1 MMLYCRLLG
10 AVLLVCTGFAAGQAY
25 CQRLWAQWR
34 AVCGFERLLTYLADQ
49 LAFCALPSAE
59 LLAAA
64 AEHPAFAAYCP
75 PNAASFAELR
85 LPLPLAK
92 TCGAELHAGLHTI
105 ALCSRQQAP
114 QTMRTLAALCHRT
127 AQGQYAAAQQGQR
140 QIMRCKRFSAQ
151 TQPGT
156 KCPCRREAARRRGH
170 VNHRSTREVHSA
182 HLGHPAAAPHPVG
195 HGAIHEKQPQY
206 GKKQH
211 CREVDT
217 LGIRT
222 GYERQRQYGKHALE
236 EHKKQWRNAAGG
248 SGTLHVH
255 AAQQNMRKTAYDP
268 AEVWT
273 KSKRIPHNEPQCP
286 S

>member
-85 LPLPLAK
+85 LPPPLAK

-127 AQGQYAAAQQGQR
+127 AQGQYAAA
-140 QIMRCKRFSAQ
+140 
-151 TQPGT
+151 
-156 KCPCRREAARRRGH
+156 RR
-170 VNHRSTREVHSA
+170 
-182 HLGHPAAAPHPVG
+182 
-195 HGAIHEKQPQY
+195 
-206 GKKQH
+206 
-211 CREVDT
+211 
-217 LGIRT
+217 
-222 GYERQRQYGKHALE
+222 
-236 EHKKQWRNAAGG
+236 AAGG
-248 SGTLHVH
+248 HSALACGVKQGITEKAKARPAFYRGTIMNIDLVFKIAATGIIVAVLNQLLTRSGREDQAMMTTLAGLIVVLSMLVRQISDLFVLIK
-255 AAQQNMRKTAYDP
+255 ALFDL
-268 AEVWT
+268 
-273 KSKRIPHNEPQCP
+273 
-286 S
+286 

>member
-64 AEHPAFAAYCP
+64 AEHPAFAVYCP

-85 LPLPLAK
+85 LPPPLAK

-127 AQGQYAAAQQGQR
+127 AQGQYAAAQQAAVLAPKLGL
-140 QIMRCKRFSAQ
+140 CGGGGAGPQ
-151 TQPGT
+151 TN
-156 KCPCRREAARRRGH
+156 PCGG
-170 VNHRSTREVHSA
+170 
-182 HLGHPAAAPHPVG
+182 LLPAILLWP
-195 HGAIHEKQPQY
+195 
-206 GKKQH
+206 
-211 CREVDT
+211 
-217 LGIRT
+217 
-222 GYERQRQYGKHALE
+222 
-236 EHKKQWRNAAGG
+236 AG
-248 SGTLHVH
+248 
-255 AAQQNMRKTAYDP
+255 
-268 AEVWT
+268 
-273 KSKRIPHNEPQCP
+273 
-286 S
+286 

>member
-85 LPLPLAK
+85 LPPPLAK

-105 ALCSRQQAP
+105 ALCSGCLRLSP
-114 QTMRTLAALCHRT
+114 
-127 AQGQYAAAQQGQR
+127 
-140 QIMRCKRFSAQ
+140 
-151 TQPGT
+151 
-156 KCPCRREAARRRGH
+156 
-170 VNHRSTREVHSA
+170 
-182 HLGHPAAAPHPVG
+182 
-195 HGAIHEKQPQY
+195 
-206 GKKQH
+206 
-211 CREVDT
+211 
-217 LGIRT
+217 
-222 GYERQRQYGKHALE
+222 
-236 EHKKQWRNAAGG
+236 
-248 SGTLHVH
+248 
-255 AAQQNMRKTAYDP
+255 
-268 AEVWT
+268 
-273 KSKRIPHNEPQCP
+273 
-286 S
+286 

>member
-49 LAFCALPSAE
+49 LAFFALPSAE

-85 LPLPLAK
+85 LPPPLAK

-114 QTMRTLAALCHRT
+114 QNMRTLAALC
-127 AQGQYAAAQQGQR
+127 QGHGR
-140 QIMRCKRFSAQ
+140 QD
-151 TQPGT
+151 
-156 KCPCRREAARRRGH
+156 RRR
-170 VNHRSTREVHSA
+170 
-182 HLGHPAAAPHPVG
+182 PAGRCA
-195 HGAIHEKQPQY
+195 
-206 GKKQH
+206 
-211 CREVDT
+211 
-217 LGIRT
+217 
-222 GYERQRQYGKHALE
+222 
-236 EHKKQWRNAAGG
+236 
-248 SGTLHVH
+248 
-255 AAQQNMRKTAYDP
+255 
-268 AEVWT
+268 
-273 KSKRIPHNEPQCP
+273 CP
-286 S
+286 

>member
-85 LPLPLAK
+85 LPPPLAK

-114 QTMRTLAALCHRT
+114 QTMRTLARNMTFLMRSIALGKE
-127 AQGQYAAAQQGQR
+127 QFGL
-140 QIMRCKRFSAQ
+140 
-151 TQPGT
+151 P
-156 KCPCRREAARRRGH
+156 
-170 VNHRSTREVHSA
+170 
-182 HLGHPAAAPHPVG
+182 
-195 HGAIHEKQPQY
+195 EKEERIAT
-206 GKKQH
+206 H
-211 CREVDT
+211 F
-217 LGIRT
+217 IR
-222 GYERQRQYGKHALE
+222 
-236 EHKKQWRNAAGG
+236 
-248 SGTLHVH
+248 
-255 AAQQNMRKTAYDP
+255 
-268 AEVWT
+268 
-273 KSKRIPHNEPQCP
+273 
-286 S
+286 

>member
-75 PNAASFAELR
+75 PSAASFAELR
-85 LPLPLAK
+85 LPPPLAK

-127 AQGQYAAAQQGQR
+127 AQGQYAAAQQAAVLAPKLGLCGHSALARGVKQGITEKAKARPAFYRGTIMNIDLVFKIAATGIIVAVLNQLLTRSGREDQAMMTTLAGLIVVLSMLVR
-140 QIMRCKRFSAQ
+140 QISDLFVLIK
-151 TQPGT
+151 
-156 KCPCRREAARRRGH
+156 
-170 VNHRSTREVHSA
+170 
-182 HLGHPAAAPHPVG
+182 
-195 HGAIHEKQPQY
+195 
-206 GKKQH
+206 
-211 CREVDT
+211 
-217 LGIRT
+217 
-222 GYERQRQYGKHALE
+222 ALFD
-236 EHKKQWRNAAGG
+236 
-248 SGTLHVH
+248 L
-255 AAQQNMRKTAYDP
+255 
-268 AEVWT
+268 
-273 KSKRIPHNEPQCP
+273 
-286 S
+286 

>member
-64 AEHPAFAAYCP
+64 AEHPAFA
-75 PNAASFAELR
+75 ELR
-85 LPLPLAK
+85 LPPPLAK

-127 AQGQYAAAQQGQR
+127 AKGQYAAAQQ
-140 QIMRCKRFSAQ
+140 
-151 TQPGT
+151 
-156 KCPCRREAARRRGH
+156 AA
-170 VNHRSTREVHSA
+170 VLA
-182 HLGHPAAAPHPVG
+182 PKLGLCGGLLAAILLWPAG
-195 HGAIHEKQPQY
+195 
-206 GKKQH
+206 
-211 CREVDT
+211 
-217 LGIRT
+217 
-222 GYERQRQYGKHALE
+222 
-236 EHKKQWRNAAGG
+236 
-248 SGTLHVH
+248 
-255 AAQQNMRKTAYDP
+255 
-268 AEVWT
+268 
-273 KSKRIPHNEPQCP
+273 
-286 S
+286 

>member
-85 LPLPLAK
+85 LPPPLAK

-105 ALCSRQQAP
+105 ALCSRQQAESRQRAEKQP
-114 QTMRTLAALCHRT
+114 RSMRGPMARAVCATGSSCWAGCQAPSTVNCT
-127 AQGQYAAAQQGQR
+127 A
-140 QIMRCKRFSAQ
+140 
-151 TQPGT
+151 
-156 KCPCRREAARRRGH
+156 CPARRRISCTRAA
-170 VNHRSTREVHSA
+170 RS
-182 HLGHPAAAPHPVG
+182 GG
-195 HGAIHEKQPQY
+195 M
-206 GKKQH
+206 
-211 CREVDT
+211 
-217 LGIRT
+217 
-222 GYERQRQYGKHALE
+222 ALSSV
-236 EHKKQWRNAAGG
+236 RSG
-248 SGTLHVH
+248 SGKNWIT
-255 AAQQNMRKTAYDP
+255 
-268 AEVWT
+268 E
-273 KSKRIPHNEPQCP
+273 
-286 S
+286 

>member
-85 LPLPLAK
+85 LPPPLAK

-105 ALCSRQQAP
+105 ALCSRPRRACVRWPPCATAP
-114 QTMRTLAALCHRT
+114 PKASMPPPSRPLCLPLNWD
-127 AQGQYAAAQQGQR
+127 
-140 QIMRCKRFSAQ
+140 F
-151 TQPGT
+151 
-156 KCPCRREAARRRGH
+156 
-170 VNHRSTREVHSA
+170 
-182 HLGHPAAAPHPVG
+182 
-195 HGAIHEKQPQY
+195 
-206 GKKQH
+206 
-211 CREVDT
+211 
-217 LGIRT
+217 
-222 GYERQRQYGKHALE
+222 
-236 EHKKQWRNAAGG
+236 AAGCWRPFC
-248 SGTLHVH
+248 SGPRGE
-255 AAQQNMRKTAYDP
+255 AGDN
-268 AEVWT
+268 
-273 KSKRIPHNEPQCP
+273 
-286 S
+286 

>member
-85 LPLPLAK
+85 LPPPLAK

-127 AQGQYAAAQQGQR
+127 AQGQYAAAQQAAEAGAELGEQR
-140 QIMRCKRFSAQ
+140 DHGIAQ
-151 TQPGT
+151 G
-156 KCPCRREAARRRGH
+156 
-170 VNHRSTREVHSA
+170 
-182 HLGHPAAAPHPVG
+182 
-195 HGAIHEKQPQY
+195 
-206 GKKQH
+206 
-211 CREVDT
+211 VDEYHT
-217 LGIRT
+217 VL
-222 GYERQRQYGKHALE
+222 
-236 EHKKQWRNAAGG
+236 WDFAAGCWG
-248 SGTLHVH
+248 PFCSGPRGE
-255 AAQQNMRKTAYDP
+255 AGDN
-268 AEVWT
+268 
-273 KSKRIPHNEPQCP
+273 
-286 S
+286 

>member
-85 LPLPLAK
+85 LPPPLAK

-114 QTMRTLAALCHRT
+114 QTMRTLARNMAWML
-127 AQGQYAAAQQGQR
+127 
-140 QIMRCKRFSAQ
+140 
-151 TQPGT
+151 
-156 KCPCRREAARRRGH
+156 KCIEAGRGAGIEYPQH
-170 VNHRSTREVHSA
+170 E
-182 HLGHPAAAPHPVG
+182 AP
-195 HGAIHEKQPQY
+195 IK
-206 GKKQH
+206 
-211 CREVDT
+211 T
-217 LGIRT
+217 NFIR
-222 GYERQRQYGKHALE
+222 
-236 EHKKQWRNAAGG
+236 
-248 SGTLHVH
+248 
-255 AAQQNMRKTAYDP
+255 
-268 AEVWT
+268 
-273 KSKRIPHNEPQCP
+273 
-286 S
+286 

>member
-34 AVCGFERLLTYLADQ
+34 AVYGFERLLTYLADQ

-64 AEHPAFAAYCP
+64 AEHTAFAAYCP

-85 LPLPLAK
+85 LPPPLAK

-127 AQGQYAAAQQGQR
+127 AQGQYAAAQQAAVLAPKLGLCGGLLARGVKQGITEKAKARPAFYRGTIMNIDLVFKIAATGIIVAVLNQLLTRSGREDQAMMTTLAGLIVVLSMLVR
-140 QIMRCKRFSAQ
+140 QISDLFVLIK
-151 TQPGT
+151 
-156 KCPCRREAARRRGH
+156 
-170 VNHRSTREVHSA
+170 
-182 HLGHPAAAPHPVG
+182 
-195 HGAIHEKQPQY
+195 
-206 GKKQH
+206 
-211 CREVDT
+211 
-217 LGIRT
+217 
-222 GYERQRQYGKHALE
+222 ALFD
-236 EHKKQWRNAAGG
+236 
-248 SGTLHVH
+248 L
-255 AAQQNMRKTAYDP
+255 
-268 AEVWT
+268 
-273 KSKRIPHNEPQCP
+273 
-286 S
+286 

>member
-49 LAFCALPSAE
+49 LAFFALPSAE

-85 LPLPLAK
+85 LPPPLAK

-114 QTMRTLAALCHRT
+114 QTMRTLARNMTFLMRSIALGREKYGLP
-127 AQGQYAAAQQGQR
+127 Q
-140 QIMRCKRFSAQ
+140 
-151 TQPGT
+151 
-156 KCPCRREAARRRGH
+156 REAPI
-170 VNHRSTREVHSA
+170 RSNF
-182 HLGHPAAAPHPVG
+182 
-195 HGAIHEKQPQY
+195 IK
-206 GKKQH
+206 
-211 CREVDT
+211 
-217 LGIRT
+217 
-222 GYERQRQYGKHALE
+222 
-236 EHKKQWRNAAGG
+236 
-248 SGTLHVH
+248 
-255 AAQQNMRKTAYDP
+255 
-268 AEVWT
+268 
-273 KSKRIPHNEPQCP
+273 
-286 S
+286 

>member
-85 LPLPLAK
+85 LPPPLAK

-114 QTMRTLAALCHRT
+114 QTMRWPPCATAPPKASMPPPSRPLCLPLNWD
-127 AQGQYAAAQQGQR
+127 
-140 QIMRCKRFSAQ
+140 F
-151 TQPGT
+151 
-156 KCPCRREAARRRGH
+156 
-170 VNHRSTREVHSA
+170 
-182 HLGHPAAAPHPVG
+182 
-195 HGAIHEKQPQY
+195 
-206 GKKQH
+206 
-211 CREVDT
+211 
-217 LGIRT
+217 
-222 GYERQRQYGKHALE
+222 
-236 EHKKQWRNAAGG
+236 AAGCWRPFC
-248 SGTLHVH
+248 SGPRGE
-255 AAQQNMRKTAYDP
+255 AGDN
-268 AEVWT
+268 
-273 KSKRIPHNEPQCP
+273 
-286 S
+286 

>member
-10 AVLLVCTGFAAGQAY
+10 TVLLVCTGFAAGQAY

-85 LPLPLAK
+85 LPPPLAK

-114 QTMRTLAALCHRT
+114 QTMRTLARNMTFLMRSIALGKE
-127 AQGQYAAAQQGQR
+127 QFGL
-140 QIMRCKRFSAQ
+140 
-151 TQPGT
+151 P
-156 KCPCRREAARRRGH
+156 
-170 VNHRSTREVHSA
+170 
-182 HLGHPAAAPHPVG
+182 
-195 HGAIHEKQPQY
+195 EKEDRIAT
-206 GKKQH
+206 H
-211 CREVDT
+211 F
-217 LGIRT
+217 IR
-222 GYERQRQYGKHALE
+222 
-236 EHKKQWRNAAGG
+236 
-248 SGTLHVH
+248 
-255 AAQQNMRKTAYDP
+255 
-268 AEVWT
+268 
-273 KSKRIPHNEPQCP
+273 
-286 S
+286 

>member
-85 LPLPLAK
+85 LPPPLAK

-114 QTMRTLAALCHRT
+114 QTMRTLARNMTFLMRSIALGKE
-127 AQGQYAAAQQGQR
+127 QFGL
-140 QIMRCKRFSAQ
+140 
-151 TQPGT
+151 P
-156 KCPCRREAARRRGH
+156 
-170 VNHRSTREVHSA
+170 
-182 HLGHPAAAPHPVG
+182 
-195 HGAIHEKQPQY
+195 EKEDRIAT
-206 GKKQH
+206 H
-211 CREVDT
+211 F
-217 LGIRT
+217 IR
-222 GYERQRQYGKHALE
+222 
-236 EHKKQWRNAAGG
+236 
-248 SGTLHVH
+248 
-255 AAQQNMRKTAYDP
+255 
-268 AEVWT
+268 
-273 KSKRIPHNEPQCP
+273 
-286 S
+286 

>member
-85 LPLPLAK
+85 LPPPLAK

-114 QTMRTLAALCHRT
+114 QTMRTLAHNMTFLMRSIALGREKYGLP
-127 AQGQYAAAQQGQR
+127 Q
-140 QIMRCKRFSAQ
+140 
-151 TQPGT
+151 
-156 KCPCRREAARRRGH
+156 REA
-170 VNHRSTREVHSA
+170 
-182 HLGHPAAAPHPVG
+182 P
-195 HGAIHEKQPQY
+195 
-206 GKKQH
+206 
-211 CREVDT
+211 
-217 LGIRT
+217 IRT
-222 GYERQRQYGKHALE
+222 NFIK
-236 EHKKQWRNAAGG
+236 
-248 SGTLHVH
+248 
-255 AAQQNMRKTAYDP
+255 
-268 AEVWT
+268 
-273 KSKRIPHNEPQCP
+273 
-286 S
+286 

>member
-10 AVLLVCTGFAAGQAY
+10 TVLLVCTGFAAGQAY

-85 LPLPLAK
+85 LPPPLDK

-127 AQGQYAAAQQGQR
+127 AQGQYAAAQQ
-140 QIMRCKRFSAQ
+140 
-151 TQPGT
+151 
-156 KCPCRREAARRRGH
+156 AA
-170 VNHRSTREVHSA
+170 VLA
-182 HLGHPAAAPHPVG
+182 PKLGLCGGLLAAILLWPAG
-195 HGAIHEKQPQY
+195 
-206 GKKQH
+206 
-211 CREVDT
+211 
-217 LGIRT
+217 
-222 GYERQRQYGKHALE
+222 
-236 EHKKQWRNAAGG
+236 
-248 SGTLHVH
+248 
-255 AAQQNMRKTAYDP
+255 
-268 AEVWT
+268 
-273 KSKRIPHNEPQCP
+273 
-286 S
+286 

>member
-85 LPLPLAK
+85 LPPPLAK

-114 QTMRTLAALCHRT
+114 QTMRTLARNMTFLMRSIALGREKYGLP
-127 AQGQYAAAQQGQR
+127 Q
-140 QIMRCKRFSAQ
+140 
-151 TQPGT
+151 
-156 KCPCRREAARRRGH
+156 REA
-170 VNHRSTREVHSA
+170 
-182 HLGHPAAAPHPVG
+182 P
-195 HGAIHEKQPQY
+195 
-206 GKKQH
+206 
-211 CREVDT
+211 
-217 LGIRT
+217 IRT
-222 GYERQRQYGKHALE
+222 NFIK
-236 EHKKQWRNAAGG
+236 
-248 SGTLHVH
+248 
-255 AAQQNMRKTAYDP
+255 
-268 AEVWT
+268 
-273 KSKRIPHNEPQCP
+273 
-286 S
+286 

>member
-85 LPLPLAK
+85 LPPPLAK

-127 AQGQYAAAQQGQR
+127 AQGQYAAAQQAAVLAPGGHSALARGGKQGITEKAKARPAFYRGTIMNIDLVFKIAATGIIVAVLNQLLTRSGREDQAMMTTLAGLIVVLSMLVR
-140 QIMRCKRFSAQ
+140 QISDLFVLIK
-151 TQPGT
+151 
-156 KCPCRREAARRRGH
+156 
-170 VNHRSTREVHSA
+170 
-182 HLGHPAAAPHPVG
+182 
-195 HGAIHEKQPQY
+195 
-206 GKKQH
+206 
-211 CREVDT
+211 
-217 LGIRT
+217 
-222 GYERQRQYGKHALE
+222 ALFD
-236 EHKKQWRNAAGG
+236 
-248 SGTLHVH
+248 L
-255 AAQQNMRKTAYDP
+255 
-268 AEVWT
+268 
-273 KSKRIPHNEPQCP
+273 
-286 S
+286 